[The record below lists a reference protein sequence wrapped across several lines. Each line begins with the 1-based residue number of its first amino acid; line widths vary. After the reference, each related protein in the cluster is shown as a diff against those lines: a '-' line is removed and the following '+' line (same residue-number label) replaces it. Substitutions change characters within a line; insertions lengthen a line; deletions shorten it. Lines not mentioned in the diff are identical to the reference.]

1 MICFWKAKSMNVKK
15 NNNNKKY
22 MKNWHTYKALNTTEK
37 NKNSKN
43 EKVTS
48 KNFYLSGN

>member
-1 MICFWKAKSMNVKK
+1 
-15 NNNNKKY
+15 
-22 MKNWHTYKALNTTEK
+22 MKNWHTYKALNTREK